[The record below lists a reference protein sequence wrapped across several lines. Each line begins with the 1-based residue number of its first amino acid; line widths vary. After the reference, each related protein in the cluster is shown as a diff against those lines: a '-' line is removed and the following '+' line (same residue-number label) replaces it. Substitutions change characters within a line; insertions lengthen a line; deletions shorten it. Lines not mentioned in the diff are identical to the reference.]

1 MSVNELRE
9 IVCATPRFSM
19 PDADLADAVEAL
31 YADDA
36 SAIIAAY
43 KGGGSSVKV
52 QDGKLGAAPVGR
64 LAWVEG
70 DTALHLALRNQRWN
84 AKRAL
89 IADVGADAMIV
100 NSEGE
105 TPCFMQLHAASKRL
119 ALVGSVAA
127 TLLLDFLNIA
137 SRVLELE
144 STGMWVIKILLG
156 LVGAASAFDTLLAL
170 RWYWKAWSAS
180 YISNHPRTKA
190 LEKKAEKKAAKEAA
204 RLKRAD

>member
-1 MSVNELRE
+1 
-9 IVCATPRFSM
+9 
-19 PDADLADAVEAL
+19 
-31 YADDA
+31 
-36 SAIIAAY
+36 
-43 KGGGSSVKV
+43 
-52 QDGKLGAAPVGR
+52 
-64 LAWVEG
+64 
-70 DTALHLALRNQRWN
+70 
-84 AKRAL
+84 
-89 IADVGADAMIV
+89 MIV

-105 TPCFMQLHAASKRL
+105 TPCFMQLRAASKRL

>member
-1 MSVNELRE
+1 M
-9 IVCATPRFSM
+9 
-19 PDADLADAVEAL
+19 ADLSDAVEAL

-36 SAIIAAY
+36 AAIIAAY

-89 IADVGADAMIV
+89 VADVGADAMIV

-144 STGMWVIKILLG
+144 STGMWVIKILLSV
-156 LVGAASAFDTLLAL
+156 VGAASAFDTLLAL

>member
-1 MSVNELRE
+1 MADCRRRGGALR
-9 IVCATPRFSM
+9 
-19 PDADLADAVEAL
+19 
-31 YADDA
+31 DDA
-36 SAIIAAY
+36 AAIVAAY
-43 KGGGSSVKV
+43 KGGGSSVNAAGSKRR
-52 QDGKLGAAPVGR
+52 GASSR
-64 LAWVEG
+64 STWV
-70 DTALHLALRNQRWN
+70 
-84 AKRAL
+84 
-89 IADVGADAMIV
+89 DAMIV

-105 TPCFMQLHAASKRL
+105 TPCFMQLHAASKRPG
-119 ALVGSVAA
+119 ARPRRR

>member
-1 MSVNELRE
+1 M
-9 IVCATPRFSM
+9 
-19 PDADLADAVEAL
+19 VEAHL
-31 YADDA
+31 
-36 SAIIAAY
+36 
-43 KGGGSSVKV
+43 
-52 QDGKLGAAPVGR
+52 
-64 LAWVEG
+64 VEG
-70 DTALHLALRNQRWN
+70 AVHHLDR
-84 AKRAL
+84 
-89 IADVGADAMIV
+89 
-100 NSEGE
+100 
-105 TPCFMQLHAASKRL
+105 
-119 ALVGSVAA
+119 VAA
-127 TLLLDFLNIA
+127 RVERVAHLLGREVRLPLGHAPHLRRDAAA